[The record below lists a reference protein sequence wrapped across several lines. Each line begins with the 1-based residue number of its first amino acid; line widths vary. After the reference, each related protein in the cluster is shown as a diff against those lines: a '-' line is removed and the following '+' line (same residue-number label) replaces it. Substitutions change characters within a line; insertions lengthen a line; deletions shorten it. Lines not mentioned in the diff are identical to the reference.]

1 VIEDTV
7 AYALLKAMK
16 ATRGPIA
23 PVLVESGLHPGQ
35 DLLLSALWR
44 DDGIRQTELVSRLGI
59 EAPTVSKA
67 LARLERAGYVRREAG
82 AGRSRRVYVTEKGR
96 VLQGPVEEAW
106 READRRL
113 SRRIGPDD
121 MATLHRILGQLVGG
135 GELAG

>member
-16 ATRGPIA
+16 ATRAPIA

-96 VLQGPVEEAW
+96 VLQRPVEEAW

-113 SRRIGPDD
+113 SRRIGPED
-121 MATLHRILGQLVGG
+121 MATLHRILGRLVGG
-135 GELAG
+135 SELAG